1 MRRLVIGVAAGLLLC
16 PLTIA
21 SSAPACASTRIQER
35 MLSRLVVRPSLTWSV
50 GLITVEQGGGKVRV
64 RAKQAE
70 TSVKVTSVTWTG
82 DTLPTT
88 LWVGG
93 GVLGAWWPGSTGPA
107 PVARMTP
114 GTQWVVSVSYADGH
128 VSHALAVSGNTVL
141 VPAQLHAKDD
151 VDGCDP
157 AVVNLEALRRAAQR
171 R

>member
-21 SSAPACASTRIQER
+21 SSGPACPSTRIRER
-35 MLSRLVVRPSLTWSV
+35 TLSQLVVRPSLTWSV
-50 GLITVEQGGGKVRV
+50 GLITVAQGGGKLRV

-93 GVLGAWWPGSTGPA
+93 GVLGLRRTGSTGPT

-141 VPAQLHAKDD
+141 VPAQLRAKDD
-151 VDGCDP
+151 VDGFAP
-157 AVVNLEALRRAAQR
+157 RVVNLHALPRTAQR
-171 R
+171 